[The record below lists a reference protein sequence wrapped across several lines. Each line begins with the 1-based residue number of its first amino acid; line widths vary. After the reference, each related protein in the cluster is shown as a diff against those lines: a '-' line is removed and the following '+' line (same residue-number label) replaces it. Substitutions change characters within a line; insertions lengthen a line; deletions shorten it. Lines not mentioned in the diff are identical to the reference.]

1 MSSDTPATTVQA
13 EPAPSAADRRSTT
26 PRPRDGNV
34 AIREEFANA
43 VVRGEVA
50 ALEMFIRR
58 HPDHALAEIAQ
69 IILARGL
76 YGPPPPGTRA

>member
-13 EPAPSAADRRSTT
+13 EPAPSAADRQSTT
-26 PRPRDGNV
+26 PRPRDGDV

-43 VVRGEVA
+43 VVQGEVA

-76 YGPPPPGTRA
+76 YGPPPARD